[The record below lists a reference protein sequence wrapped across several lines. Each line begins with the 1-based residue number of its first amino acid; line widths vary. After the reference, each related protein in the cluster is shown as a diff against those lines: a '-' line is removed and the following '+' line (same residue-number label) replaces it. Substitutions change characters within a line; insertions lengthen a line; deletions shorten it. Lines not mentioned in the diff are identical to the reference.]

1 MTSLFNNAE
10 SANYADVKAI
20 MENIE
25 DYQKLCETCAAEMS
39 AMREDSLHRL
49 ELCEL
54 TEEEILETAKR
65 IRSCS
70 IRRRAYKDE
79 IARCKSVQA
88 CGFYLTADE
97 NEKLRRFRGAIA
109 NTNKTLA
116 NRLYTP
122 RIDRDIW
129 GLSEKDFTEM
139 VLRKM
144 KFTDHKYVDRSGKLR
159 TVYKP
164 HKRGIDK
171 LMEMIRKE
179 EEE

>member
-1 MTSLFNNAE
+1 MFAVFVDQQLGRFH
-10 SANYADVKAI
+10 VHAI
-20 MENIE
+20 VDGQLLDQLYI
-25 DYQKLCETCAAEMS
+25 
-39 AMREDSLHRL
+39 
-49 ELCEL
+49 
-54 TEEEILETAKR
+54 
-65 IRSCS
+65 
-70 IRRRAYKDE
+70 
-79 IARCKSVQA
+79 
-88 CGFYLTADE
+88 GFL
-97 NEKLRRFRGAIA
+97 LRRFRGAIA
-109 NTNKTLA
+109 NVNKTLA

-129 GLSEKDFTEM
+129 GLSEAEFTEM

-164 HKRGIDK
+164 HKSGIDK